1 MEQGKALTIN
11 KEKIFSLVWF
21 ITLLVIT
28 IAAPLM
34 HNQAITGPL
43 VNAILFIAVL
53 VLGTKNAIFVG
64 IIPSIVALSV
74 GTLPGPLAPMVPFI
88 MVSNVILIA
97 VFGWLK
103 NKNYWLGVFTASALK
118 FIFLFSTSSV
128 VINLFFEKEL
138 SSQIV
143 AMMSW
148 PQFITAF
155 GGGIIAYVFFR
166 IIRTK

>member
-11 KEKIFSLVWF
+11 KEKIFSLVQF
-21 ITLLVIT
+21 VALLGIAM
-28 IAAPLM
+28 AAPLM
-34 HNQAITGPL
+34 HSQAITGPI
-43 VNAILFIAVL
+43 VNATLFIAVL
-53 VLGTKNAIFVG
+53 ILGIKNAIFVG

-74 GTLPGPLAPMVPFI
+74 GTLPGPFAPMVPFI

-103 NKNYWLGVFTASALK
+103 NKNYWLRVLAASALK
-118 FIFLFSTSSV
+118 FAFLLSTSSV
-128 VINLFFEKEL
+128 VINLFFKKEL
-138 SSQIV
+138 ATQIM

-166 IIRTK
+166 IIRMK

>member
-1 MEQGKALTIN
+1 MEQEKALTIN
-11 KEKIFSLVWF
+11 KEKIFSLAWF
-21 ITLLVIT
+21 TTLLVIT
-28 IAAPLM
+28 MAAPLM

-43 VNAILFIAVL
+43 VNATLFIAVL
-53 VLGTKNAIFVG
+53 VLGTKKALFVG

-88 MVSNVILIA
+88 MISNVILIA

-118 FIFLFSTSSV
+118 FVFLFSTSFV
-128 VINLFFEKEL
+128 VINFFFKKEL
-138 SSQIV
+138 AAQI
-143 AMMSW
+143 AGMMSW
-148 PQFITAF
+148 SQFITAF

-166 IIRTK
+166 IVRTK